1 MRSLLYASL
10 NASLVGT
17 TVLSPAAAPAADKT
31 VPTFELSKWESD
43 DKLAL
48 SDFAGEIVVLDFFAY
63 WCVPCRKAS
72 AELEGGIQMY
82 YASKK
87 GNPQGVSVHLLSVN
101 IEQAN
106 PVRTDR
112 FIKEAG
118 LGLVVNDVDSKL
130 FEQLG
135 GKGIPFIVVIDGT
148 HATRDQPNYRVV
160 YESEGFKGTK
170 PIRKV
175 IDHITP
181 PKTAAGDGVIEKATG
196 APVVRQGDLAFDAM
210 LASDIQITSTEIRYG
225 QTHGNTQWR
234 VGYTHGTFAEDYE
247 PYQPFDFLG
256 YPEHLLEQY
265 NGGTALVRQAFGDT
279 LSLLFAGGV
288 YVGFTDYRSVWLAN
302 YYKQQF
308 DFVPGYEDP
317 DPRGFNVSTSLRWEY
332 LPTTAFV
339 EASFIFARDQI
350 APGYEYDPIQ
360 QELLHDNDLLDTYA
374 PALRFE
380 NIVGKR
386 VRILN
391 EFQLSSTTGRDN
403 RYAYR
408 GAVNLAV
415 GERWVW
421 RAIGGYTQEDPTLKA
436 VYGGL
441 TLEYELATHW
451 LINATGLFYQDTG
464 EIEDSTYLSTAAP
477 GLTTW
482 QGGLGVRYVGAVSSL
497 SLTVAPIIADYEP
510 VEVGTR
516 PFTNL
521 YKDRT
526 WLSIQAAWTVVF

>member
-1 MRSLLYASL
+1 MRDLLRASFT
-10 NASLVGT
+10 ASLVGGAMLAST
-17 TVLSPAAAPAADKT
+17 AAPAAEKT
-31 VPTFELSKWESD
+31 VLGFELSKWDSD

-72 AELEGGIQMY
+72 AELEGGIQKY
-82 YASKK
+82 YASKQ
-87 GNPQGVSVHLLSVN
+87 GNPQGVPVHLLSVN

-106 PVRTDR
+106 PKKTAR
-112 FIKEAG
+112 FIEEAG
-118 LGLVVNDVDSKL
+118 LERVVDDTDSRL
-130 FEQLG
+130 FRQLG

-148 HATRDQPNYRVV
+148 RATREHQDYRVV
-160 YESEGFKGTK
+160 YESDGFKGTK

-175 IDHITP
+175 IDRINP
-181 PKTAAGDGVIEKATG
+181 PKPAPENGVIEGATG
-196 APVVRQGDLAFDAM
+196 APVIRQGDLSFDAM
-210 LASDIQITSTEIRYG
+210 LESDIQVTSAEVRYG
-225 QTHGNTQWR
+225 QTRGGTQWR
-234 VGYTHGTFAEDYE
+234 VGYTHDTYVEDYE
-247 PYQPFDFLG
+247 PYEPFDFIG
-256 YPEHLLEQY
+256 YPERLREHY
-265 NGGTALVRQAFGDT
+265 NGGAASVRQAIGGS
-279 LSLLFAGGV
+279 LSWLIAGGG

-308 DFVPGYEDP
+308 EFVPGYESP

-332 LPTTAFV
+332 QPAVAFV
-339 EASFIFARDQI
+339 EASFLFARDQI

-360 QELLHDNDLLDTYA
+360 QKLLHDNDLLDTYA
-374 PALRFE
+374 PAIRFE

-386 VRILN
+386 IRILN
-391 EFQLSSTTGRDN
+391 EFQMSSTTGREN

-421 RAIGGYTQEDPTLKA
+421 RVIGGYTQENPALEA

-441 TLEYELATHW
+441 TLEYELANHW
-451 LINATGLFYQDTG
+451 LVNATGLFYQDTG
-464 EIEDSTYLSTAAP
+464 EIEDSTFLSTAAP

-482 QGGLGVRYVGAVSSL
+482 QGGLGVRYVGSVSSL
-497 SLTVAPIIADYEP
+497 SLTIAPIIADYEP

-526 WLSIQAAWTVVF
+526 WLSIQAAWTLVF